1 MKPTDSSV
9 SDVLSGLKP
18 QVQSAPF
25 SFEMVSVLVV
35 EVLAL
40 LEPEP
45 ELELAPALQPAASRP
60 AAMMTPYVVR
70 RLMPFVLTAVSSM
83 DHVREAR
90 PLSGSRPGPAGRQYL
105 DRPIRSCLFREVC

>member
-1 MKPTDSSV
+1 MKPTDSRV

-35 EVLAL
+35 DVLAL
-40 LEPEP
+40 LEP
-45 ELELAPALQPAASRP
+45 ELELAPALQPTASRP

-70 RLMPFVLTAVSSM
+70 RLMPFVLTAVLVRGTRHWSVE
-83 DHVREAR
+83 HVRLEHVR
-90 PLSGSRPGPAGRQYL
+90 LM
-105 DRPIRSCLFREVC
+105 RSCPFREVC

>member
-70 RLMPFVLTAVSSM
+70 RLMPFVLTAVSAAE
-83 DHVREAR
+83 HVRLGR
-90 PLSGSRPGPAGRQYL
+90 SRRGTNRGRYR
-105 DRPIRSCLFREVC
+105 DRPMRGCPFREVC

>member
-70 RLMPFVLTAVSSM
+70 RLMPFVLTAVSSC
-83 DHVREAR
+83 RFR
-90 PLSGSRPGPAGRQYL
+90 PYRLVNAELPLPRSLLGQY
-105 DRPIRSCLFREVC
+105 PNYLFGTRLR